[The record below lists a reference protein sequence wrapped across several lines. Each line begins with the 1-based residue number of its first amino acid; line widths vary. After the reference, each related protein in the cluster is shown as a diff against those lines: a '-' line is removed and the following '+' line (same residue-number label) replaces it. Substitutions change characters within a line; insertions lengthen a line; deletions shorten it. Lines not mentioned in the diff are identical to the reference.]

1 MALSTDLSPANEP
14 CGLMSAAEADL
25 PSMPSIPGP
34 DPANIEVIEFCCSVA
49 CCGAR
54 FLPLKPPLKLP
65 DRIRNLRWEPL
76 SSVSSALLT
85 IFGAAS
91 VTSAPEGAMV
101 DTRRT
106 PDGKKDMA
114 RRQPLQRCG
123 GRRPKPQSSAQKNH
137 TRHKR
142 GSDEVWSLVH
152 VPSFQTSRA
161 TD

>member
-114 RRQPLQRCG
+114 HSR
-123 GRRPKPQSSAQKNH
+123 SSAAGGGAQNH
-137 TRHKR
+137 RAARKKTTRGTK
-142 GSDEVWSLVH
+142 GGAMKFGVLCMFL
-152 VPSFQTSRA
+152 FQTSRA